1 MALPTA
7 FANLVN
13 PTGPELDS
21 DLSAVGVIGTI
32 PCTVSGSANA
42 IMMTPNANTPVPAA
56 NPSTPTV
63 AAYGNYMRFSGI
75 ATATNSGATTIA
87 VGALSALNAYK
98 DTPAGP
104 VALVGTEI
112 VQNCAFEAVYDSTL
126 NANAGGFHVRFG
138 AAVNGSVINP
148 SGIQLGTNAATLTRI
163 VSGRYTIAYTVVPA
177 NTSQDVN
184 ATLTNA
190 QIGDVV
196 SFGLPSTVTAGL
208 MFNGYV
214 PATGTIAL
222 RAANITAA
230 SIAAFTL
237 TAVRL
242 TAMGLTP

>member
-42 IMMTPNANTPVPAA
+42 IIMTPNANTPVPAA

-75 ATATNSGATTIA
+75 ATATNNGATTIA

-104 VALVGTEI
+104 VALAGGEI
-112 VQNCAFEAVYDSTL
+112 VQNCEFEAVYDSTL
-126 NANAGGFHVRFG
+126 NANAGGFHVRLG
-138 AAVNGSVINP
+138 SAVNGSLINP
-148 SGIQLGTNAATLTRI
+148 SGIQLGSNAATLTRI
-163 VSGRYTIAYTVVPA
+163 VSGQFTIAYTVVPA
-177 NTSQDVN
+177 NTSQDVT

-190 QIGDVV
+190 AVGDVV
-196 SFGLPSTVTAGL
+196 TFGLPATVTAGL
-208 MFNGYV
+208 MFNARV
-214 PATGTIAL
+214 PAAGTITL

-237 TAVRL
+237 SPVRL
-242 TAMGLTP
+242 VAQGYVP